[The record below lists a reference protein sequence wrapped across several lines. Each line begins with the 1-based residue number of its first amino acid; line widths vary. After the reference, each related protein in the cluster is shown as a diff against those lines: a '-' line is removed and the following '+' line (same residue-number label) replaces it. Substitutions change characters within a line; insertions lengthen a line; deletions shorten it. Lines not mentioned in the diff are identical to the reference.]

1 MASQDLPLVRPRR
14 LGSPALPRGLRES
27 TPPRA
32 HRRGPAGV
40 RGVTQL
46 ATKELRCAWQLVP
59 LARLLMGGWIYGWND
74 RWMDG
79 WKVDLW
85 MLELGWWV
93 MMGLWRK
100 EPWMYRWKGS
110 VYKSNDDNYF
120 IMIFVFVVSVIIVIS
135 IDSVTSITPAKVK
148 GEVQNGTRTV
158 CCSPHTMLDS
168 HEVLSWWLL
177 SRPSWVV

>member
-59 LARLLMGGWIYGWND
+59 LARLLMGG
-74 RWMDG
+74 
-79 WKVDLW
+79 
-85 MLELGWWV
+85 
-93 MMGLWRK
+93 
-100 EPWMYRWKGS
+100 
-110 VYKSNDDNYF
+110 
-120 IMIFVFVVSVIIVIS
+120 
-135 IDSVTSITPAKVK
+135 
-148 GEVQNGTRTV
+148 
-158 CCSPHTMLDS
+158 
-168 HEVLSWWLL
+168 
-177 SRPSWVV
+177 